1 MGEKRGV
8 INEVPQRLRDF
19 AKGQRSTMPRAEA
32 LFWEQVRAGR
42 LKGHKVKR
50 QVPISPYIVDFLC
63 IAAKVIVELDG
74 PLHDTPEQR
83 AKDAARDAWLR
94 SQGFVVLRFSND
106 LVLGNCQLVLDTVLA
121 AIDGRLAPSPGS
133 LRSPP
138 SPAEGERVFHAASS
152 RIE

>member
-1 MGEKRGV
+1 MGEKRGI

-19 AKGQRSTMPRAEA
+19 SKGQRSTMPRAEA

-50 QVPISPYIVDFLC
+50 QVPIAPYIVDFLC

-74 PLHDTPEQR
+74 PLHDTSEQR
-83 AKDAARDAWLR
+83 AKDAPRDAWLR
-94 SQGFVVLRFSND
+94 SQGFVVLRFSNE

-138 SPAEGERVFHAASS
+138 SPAEGEVFHAASS

>member
-74 PLHDTPEQR
+74 PLHEAPEQQ
-83 AKDAARDAWLR
+83 AKDAARDALLR

-121 AIDGRLAPSPGS
+121 AIDGRLAPSPGL

-138 SPAEGERVFHAASS
+138 SPAEGERVFHPASS